1 MPEPSG
7 WRSRLA
13 DRRRTLSDHWPHCL
27 ALGVFALALWAQP
40 IGAMAGAFFD
50 DGIYLTLAEAL
61 AMGEGYRNVHLPG
74 APPAVHHPLLYSL
87 ALSVLWRLWPV
98 FPDNMTLFQLFDA
111 AALAG
116 AAWIIAAHAKRWSSP
131 AFAQYIALPLG
142 FMAFPLLNLVG
153 MRFAEP
159 LYLLLWAGAVAVADR
174 DATTYRSAVVAGALA
189 GLATL
194 ARSVGITIVAGVAL
208 ALAIRKRPRQAI
220 SAAVAGAVTTAPWL
234 VWTALQGSR
243 IDTRIAANYG
253 SYLQVAQ
260 QSGLSG
266 LVPGD
271 YLGALTPLAELLL
284 PRLPSMLWHPAAVA
298 IGAIAVWGGVVVAK
312 RAPALVA
319 SLGAYLLLASF
330 WFWFPDRF
338 VWIILPWLLVLL
350 VAGAAEAWR
359 RGLALRVPVVV
370 LMLAC
375 GVGYGWREAMSLAR
389 RGFDAP
395 TRRISAPFTILAP
408 AIRAE
413 TPPDA
418 VIATDREAL
427 VWLYTGRR
435 AVPSYLFQW
444 TARGVGVPLSR
455 EETLS
460 YLCEA
465 GATHVAVSGPGS
477 PAAPLV
483 DELAARADSTLEPL
497 FRFAGGPALF
507 RFRCPH

>member
-1 MPEPSG
+1 
-7 WRSRLA
+7 
-13 DRRRTLSDHWPHCL
+13 
-27 ALGVFALALWAQP
+27 VFALALWAQP

-243 IDTRIAANYG
+243 IDTRIGPAVRP
-253 SYLQVAQ
+253 LR
-260 QSGLSG
+260 
-266 LVPGD
+266 PGTR
-271 YLGALTPLAELLL
+271 GL
-284 PRLPSMLWHPAAVA
+284 PRRPDSP
-298 IGAIAVWGGVVVAK
+298 GRTVVATSAIDAL
-312 RAPALVA
+312 APGGDRDRCDCGLGRGRRGEAGPGAGRVSRRVGEAGPGAGRVSRRVSLV
-319 SLGAYLLLASF
+319 GQ
-330 WFWFPDRF
+330 
-338 VWIILPWLLVLL
+338 LLVL
-350 VAGAAEAWR
+350 VAR
-359 RGLALRVPVVV
+359 SFCL
-370 LMLAC
+370 
-375 GVGYGWREAMSLAR
+375 
-389 RGFDAP
+389 DH
-395 TRRISAPFTILAP
+395 
-408 AIRAE
+408 
-413 TPPDA
+413 PP
-418 VIATDREAL
+418 
-427 VWLYTGRR
+427 
-435 AVPSYLFQW
+435 
-444 TARGVGVPLSR
+444 
-455 EETLS
+455 
-460 YLCEA
+460 
-465 GATHVAVSGPGS
+465 
-477 PAAPLV
+477 
-483 DELAARADSTLEPL
+483 LAARAARGGRSRSLA
-497 FRFAGGPALF
+497 AGAGTSCAGCSLDVGLWC
-507 RFRCPH
+507 RVWLA